1 MGQFDTRNVQFQNK
15 KKLIIDSITYTTN
28 GEIKELLVREERN
41 EGDIYTPGTELS
53 AENLQLMLKGYL
65 VGETTFNVTPNSTSS
80 SDSVVITCKNPVDI
94 IIDNN
99 YDDYFN
105 VTSSFNNNTNLLTIT
120 VSALEINVQG
130 SGTEVLNFA
139 VTICAKEDCVLGKVD
154 YVVNYSYASTS
165 PED

>member
-1 MGQFDTRNVQFQNK
+1 MNQFETRNAQFQNK
-15 KKLIIDSITYTTN
+15 KKLIIDSITYKTN

-41 EGDIYTPGTELS
+41 EGDIYILGTELS
-53 AENLQLMLKGYL
+53 AENLQMTLKGYL
-65 VGETTFNVTPNSTSS
+65 VGETTFNVSPNSTSS
-80 SDSVVITCKNPVDI
+80 SDSVVITCKNPIDI
-94 IIDNN
+94 IINNN

-120 VSALEINVQG
+120 VSALETNVQG
-130 SGTEVLNFA
+130 SGTEILNFSI
-139 VTICAKEDCVLGKVD
+139 TICAKEGCILGKVD